1 MVEVL
6 EAVPAKPMMVDG
18 LTTFPHLASR
28 KDSLPLQLFAP
39 FVNSCSFGSLAEIK
53 VEKALVGMVVAGEVG
68 SMEQTMVW
76 LMCCASRL

>member
-53 VEKALVGMVVAGEVG
+53 VEKARVGMVAGEVG
-68 SMEQTMVW
+68 SMEQMMVR
-76 LMCCASRL
+76 LMWTACY